1 MLTGVTP
8 LKPLAKPQGGHKRP
22 SQMNNDHPIKE
33 IKPRFGLLLVVCFAA
48 VIFCGILV
56 WFAST
61 YLLDCCG
68 P

>member
-1 MLTGVTP
+1 LVWKYLQISQLSGIP
-8 LKPLAKPQGGHKRP
+8 LYACP
-22 SQMNNDHPIKE
+22 MNKDDNYKE
-33 IKPRFGLLLVVCFAA
+33 ITPRFGRLLVACFAA
-48 VIFCGILV
+48 VIFCGVLV